1 MKLFKLSLGLATL
14 ALGIASAASSYK
26 VSIPADTWAGDTQIK
41 AGDYKVTLTGNQ
53 AVFTMGKQAVQVAA
67 SVENNSSKFPDT
79 MLEASGE
86 KLQAIDLGGTNTK
99 IVFKSAKVGAVATQ

>member
-1 MKLFKLSLGLATL
+1 
-14 ALGIASAASSYK
+14 
-26 VSIPADTWAGDTQIK
+26 
-41 AGDYKVTLTGNQ
+41 
-53 AVFTMGKQAVQVAA
+53 
-67 SVENNSSKFPDT
+67 